1 MRKLITT
8 LAMTGVLGLGATS
21 VTSAA
26 PVPGYEG
33 LYNAVAVAC
42 SLPSEDTAADLAACE
57 AAINAYAAALVANVD
72 ISVANKSF
80 QELRAEVFAAN
91 EPDEEFQADVD
102 ALFELLLPE
111 SGALAPAASPTI
123 PG

>member
-8 LAMTGVLGLGATS
+8 LAMAGVLGLGTAS
-21 VTSAA
+21 ATSAA
-26 PVPGYEG
+26 PVLGFEG
-33 LYNAVAVAC
+33 LYSAVAVAC
-42 SLPSEDTAADLAACE
+42 SVPTGTLAACE

-80 QELRAEVFAAN
+80 QELRGEVFTAN
-91 EPDEEFQADVD
+91 APDQPFQADVD

-111 SGALAPAASPTI
+111 SGAIAPAASPTV